1 MTHDEH
7 DEPIFL
13 GLDAFGEWVL
23 LERPQARRNKV
34 PHVTGRARLGRPH
47 HLLGRSLP
55 PWGDGGNPGL
65 GPLCHPFLKT
75 DPPRLLWLSSS
86 AKTQQHTKKAIHR
99 LTGRQAGSYQTNSTV
114 E

>member
-13 GLDAFGEWVL
+13 GLDAFGEWVP
-23 LERPQARRNKV
+23 LERAEARRNKV

-65 GPLCHPFLKT
+65 
-75 DPPRLLWLSSS
+75 
-86 AKTQQHTKKAIHR
+86 
-99 LTGRQAGSYQTNSTV
+99 
-114 E
+114 